1 MAWMSAAPLRILILE
16 DVPMDAELVEYEL
29 ERARIPFAARR
40 VDNREGFLQELEKFQ
55 PDIILS
61 DYTLPRFDGM
71 TALSLA
77 RERVPS
83 IPFLI
88 VTGSVNEET
97 AVGCMKAGATDY
109 LLKSNLARIGPAI
122 EAALERERAH
132 AEKIQAQSAL
142 AASERR
148 FRSLVQ
154 NSSDLVTIVA
164 PDGSIL
170 YASDSAQRIV
180 GYSPDELV
188 GTSLLAYLDQSDIES
203 VQALLRNGGGM
214 ANVSVS
220 GPTEFRLRRA
230 DGTPV
235 WLEAV
240 GTNLLTDHTIRGIVL
255 NARDVSERKRAD
267 HALRESEERYRDLF
281 DNASDLVCMTTPDGT
296 LLYVN
301 QAWQDGTG
309 YSEDEIGRM
318 RLLDI
323 IHPDSRSYYA
333 QVLDRVLAGER
344 LDHVELVFVPKS
356 DAPITVEGNLSCTF
370 KDGQPSVVR
379 GIYRDI
385 TERKRVEEHLRRAE
399 RMQAAGKL
407 AGGVAHE
414 VNNMMTGVIGFS
426 EFLLRSLE
434 PTDPRRADVEEVIR
448 AGTRAADV
456 TRQLLAFTR
465 QQFLQPQV
473 VDINAVV
480 GEMEKML
487 RHSLGEDKLLE
498 FRLSPNAGQMRADR
512 GQLEQV
518 LINLVLNAR
527 DAMDGHG
534 RVTIET
540 SPAVWDQAYAE
551 RHGGVDIPLGRYVM
565 LAVSDTGCGMD
576 REVQARIF
584 EPFYTTK
591 PVGQG
596 TGLGLS
602 TVYGIVKQSGGFV
615 WVYSE
620 PGEGSVFKIYL
631 PEAPVAH
638 VPEEPSD
645 PLISQSPRGGS
656 EAILIIEDE
665 EVVRNLAMRGLQD
678 HGYTVVEAKNGAE
691 ALHYIRQ
698 HPGML
703 DLVIC
708 DVVMPEMGGRELGQH
723 LALFDPD
730 LPVLYMSGYTGDD
743 VFQRGLLD
751 PGAPFQQK
759 PFSPGTLA
767 SKVRTM
773 LDQRPRSSS
782 PAPSSPDRILGLR
795 FDVS

>member
-1 MAWMSAAPLRILILE
+1 MSEAPLRILILE

-29 ERARIPFAARR
+29 ERASIPFLSRR
-40 VDNREGFLQELEKFQ
+40 VDSRDGFLRELDEFR
-55 PDIILS
+55 PDLILS

-77 RERVPS
+77 RDRVPS

-132 AEKIQAQSAL
+132 AQKIQAESAL

-154 NSSDLVTIVA
+154 NSSDLVTILA
-164 PDGSIL
+164 PDGTIT
-170 YASDSAQRIV
+170 YVSDSAERIV
-180 GYSPDELV
+180 GYSPADLV
-188 GTSLLAYLDQSDIES
+188 GTSLLEYIDKSHLEPVRRLLHTNGKSSVTGPIEFS
-203 VQALLRNGGGM
+203 
-214 ANVSVS
+214 
-220 GPTEFRLRRA
+220 LRRA
-230 DGTPV
+230 DGSLV

-240 GTNLLTDHTIRGIVL
+240 GSNLLSDPTIRGIVL

-267 HALRESEERYRDLF
+267 LALRESEERYRDLF
-281 DNASDLVCMTTPDGT
+281 DNASDLVCMAAPDGS

-301 QAWQDGTG
+301 QAWQHGTG
-309 YSEDEIGRM
+309 YGDEEIGRM
-318 RLLDI
+318 QLLDI
-323 IHPDSRSYYA
+323 VHPESRAYYTE
-333 QVLDRVLAGER
+333 VVDRVLRGER
-344 LDHVELVFVPKS
+344 LDHVELVFVPK
-356 DAPITVEGNLSCTF
+356 AGTPITVEGNLSCTF
-370 KDGQPSVVR
+370 KEGVPSAIR

-434 PTDPRRADVEEVIR
+434 SNDPRRADVEEVIK

-465 QQFLQPQV
+465 QQFLRPQV
-473 VDINAVV
+473 VQINTVV
-480 GEMEKML
+480 TEMEKML
-487 RHSLGEDKLLE
+487 RRSLGEDKLMEL
-498 FRLSPNAGQMRADR
+498 RLSPDAGEIRADR

-527 DAMDGHG
+527 DAMTGHG
-534 RVTIET
+534 RVSIET
-540 SPAVWDQAYAE
+540 TPSVWDEVYAQ
-551 RHGGVDIPLGRYVM
+551 RHEGVDLPRGQYVM
-565 LAVSDTGCGMD
+565 LAVSDNGCGMD
-576 REVQARIF
+576 TVVKERIF
-584 EPFYTTK
+584 EPFFTTK
-591 PVGQG
+591 PIGQG

-602 TVYGIVKQSGGFV
+602 TVYGIVKQSGGYI

-620 PGEGSVFKIYL
+620 PGEGSVFKVYL
-631 PEAPVAH
+631 PQAAVDAKPDEPAIQLPPV
-638 VPEEPSD
+638 PT
-645 PLISQSPRGGS
+645 GGS
-656 EAILIIEDE
+656 ETILVIEDE
-665 EVVRNLAMRGLQD
+665 DIVRNLACRGLRD
-678 HGYTVVEAKNGAE
+678 HGYKVVEARNGAQGLRFITE
-691 ALHYIRQ
+691 
-698 HPGML
+698 HPETI
-703 DLVIC
+703 DLVIS
-708 DVVMPEMGGRELGQH
+708 DVVMPEMGGRELGRV
-723 LALFDPD
+723 LAKMDSE
-730 LPVLYMSGYTGDD
+730 LPILYMSGYTGED
-743 VFQRGLLD
+743 VVQRGLLD

-759 PFSPGTLA
+759 PFTPAGMA
-767 SKVRTM
+767 GKVRAM
-773 LDQRPRSSS
+773 LDQREQRRAGISS
-782 PAPSSPDRILGLR
+782 
-795 FDVS
+795 V

>member
-1 MAWMSAAPLRILILE
+1 MSDDALRILILE

-29 ERARIPFAARR
+29 ERARIPFVAHR
-40 VDNREGFLQELEKFQ
+40 VDSRDSFLRSLEEFR

-77 RERVPS
+77 REQLPTV
-83 IPFLI
+83 PFLI

-122 EAALERERAH
+122 QAALERERAREQRIR
-132 AEKIQAQSAL
+132 AETAL

-164 PDGSIL
+164 PDSTIL
-170 YASDSAQRIV
+170 YASDSAERIV
-180 GYSPDELV
+180 GYSAGDLV
-188 GTSLLAYLDQSDIES
+188 GT
-203 VQALLRNGGGM
+203 ALLDYLEGTDIDRVLGLLHNSNGK
-214 ANVSVS
+214 SS
-220 GPTEFRLRRA
+220 GPVEFSLRRA
-230 DGTPV
+230 DGSPV

-240 GTNLLTDHTIRGIVL
+240 GSNLLTDPTIRGIVL

-267 HALRESEERYRDLF
+267 RALRDSEERYRDLF
-281 DNASDLVCMTTPDGT
+281 DNASDLVCMSDPSGN

-301 QAWQDGTG
+301 KAWQKGTG
-309 YSEDEIGRM
+309 YSDEEVARM
-318 RLLDI
+318 QLHEI
-323 IHPDSRSYYA
+323 VHPESRAHFDS
-333 QVLDRVLAGER
+333 VLHRVLAGER
-344 LDHVELVFVPKS
+344 LDHVELQLLPKEG
-356 DAPITVEGNLSCTF
+356 ALITVEGNLSCTF
-370 KDGQPSVVR
+370 KDGEPTVVR

-385 TERKRVEEHLRRAE
+385 TERKRVEEQLRRAE

-426 EFLLRSLE
+426 EFVLRSFE
-434 PTDPRRADVEEVIR
+434 SEDPRRADIEEVIR

-465 QQFLQPQV
+465 QQFLRPQIVEMNTV
-473 VDINAVV
+473 VS
-480 GEMEKML
+480 EMEKML
-487 RHSLGEDKLLE
+487 RHSLGEDKHLE
-498 FRLSPNAGQMRADR
+498 LRLREAGQIRADR

-527 DAMDGHG
+527 DAVSGHG

-540 SPAVWDQAYAE
+540 GSAVWDRAYAE
-551 RHGGVDIPLGRYVM
+551 RHEGVELPLGRYTM

-576 REVQARIF
+576 RDVQARIF

-591 PVGQG
+591 AVGQG

-620 PGEGSVFKIYL
+620 VDQGSVFKVYL
-631 PEAPVAH
+631 PEASPVMVTE
-638 VPEEPSD
+638 VPAAPTTA
-645 PLISQSPRGGS
+645 PTGGS
-656 EAILIIEDE
+656 ETILVIEDE
-665 EVVRNLAMRGLQD
+665 DVVRNLAARGLGE
-678 HGYTVVEAKNGAE
+678 HGYRVVQAMNGAE
-691 ALHYIRQ
+691 ALRYVRE
-698 HPGML
+698 HPGSIQ
-703 DLVIC
+703 LVIS

-723 LALFDPD
+723 LALFEPE
-730 LPVLYMSGYTGDD
+730 LPILYMSGYTGED
-743 VFQRGLLD
+743 VVQRGLLD

-759 PFSPGTLA
+759 PFTPSTLA
-767 SKVRTM
+767 SKVRAM
-773 LDQRPRSSS
+773 LDQRPKTPATVRSQ
-782 PAPSSPDRILGLR
+782 
-795 FDVS
+795 

>member
-1 MAWMSAAPLRILILE
+1 LSQDPLRILILE

-29 ERARIPFAARR
+29 ERARIPFLSCR
-40 VDNREGFLQELEKFQ
+40 VDSRDSFLRGLEDFH
-55 PDIILS
+55 PDLILS

-122 EAALERERAH
+122 EAALERERSH
-132 AEKIQAQSAL
+132 AEKVRAESAL

-164 PDGSIL
+164 PDGTIL
-170 YASDSAQRIV
+170 YASDSAERIV
-180 GYSPDELV
+180 GYSPPALV
-188 GTSLLAYLDQSDIES
+188 GTSLLEYLDQGDIGRVQGLLQNGNGKPS
-203 VQALLRNGGGM
+203 VAGPLEFTLRH
-214 ANVSVS
+214 
-220 GPTEFRLRRA
+220 A
-230 DGTPV
+230 DGSAV

-240 GTNLLTDHTIRGIVL
+240 GTNLLNDATIRGIVL

-267 HALRESEERYRDLF
+267 RALRESEERYRDLF
-281 DNASDLVCMTTPDGT
+281 DNASDLVCMAAPDGS

-301 QAWQDGTG
+301 QAWQDGIG
-309 YSEDEIGRM
+309 YGEDEIGEM
-318 RLLDI
+318 KLLNI
-323 IHPDSRSYYA
+323 VHPDSRERYS
-333 QVLDRVLAGER
+333 QVLEQVLKGER
-344 LDHVELVFVPKS
+344 LDHVELIFVPK
-356 DAPITVEGNLSCTF
+356 AGTPITVEGNLSCTF
-370 KDGQPSVVR
+370 KDEHPSVVR

-385 TERKRVEEHLRRAE
+385 TERKRVEEQLRRAE

-426 EFLLRSLE
+426 EFILRSFDAD
-434 PTDPRRADVEEVIR
+434 DPRRADVEEVIK

-465 QQFLQPQV
+465 QQFLRPQV
-473 VDINAVV
+473 VQINTAIT
-480 GEMEKML
+480 EMEKML
-487 RHSLGEDKLLE
+487 RRSLGEDKLLE
-498 FRLSPNAGQMRADR
+498 LRLAQGAGPIRADR

-527 DAMDGHG
+527 DAMTGHG

-540 SPAVWDQAYAE
+540 GNAIWDASYAQ
-551 RHGGVDIPLGRYVM
+551 RHDGVEIPLGRYVM
-565 LAVSDTGCGMD
+565 LAVSDTGCGMETD
-576 REVQARIF
+576 VLARIF
-584 EPFYTTK
+584 EPFFTTK

-620 PGEGSVFKIYL
+620 PGEGSVFKVYL
-631 PEAPVAH
+631 PEASAPQ
-638 VPEEPSD
+638 ESEP
-645 PLISQSPRGGS
+645 PAELIAAPSGGS
-656 EAILIIEDE
+656 ETILVIEDE
-665 EVVRNLAMRGLQD
+665 DVVRNLACRGLRD
-678 HGYTVVEAKNGAE
+678 HGYAVVEARNGTE
-691 ALHYIRQ
+691 ALRYIRQ
-698 HPGML
+698 HPGTI
-703 DLVIC
+703 DLAIS
-708 DVVMPEMGGRELGQH
+708 DVVMPEMGGRELAQSLG
-723 LALFDPD
+723 LSDPGLPILF
-730 LPVLYMSGYTGDD
+730 MSGYTGED
-743 VFQRGLLD
+743 VVQRGLLD

-759 PFSPGTLA
+759 PFTPVTLA
-767 SKVRTM
+767 TKVRAM
-773 LDQRPRSSS
+773 LDQHPR
-782 PAPSSPDRILGLR
+782 LR
-795 FDVS
+795 TTAAST